1 MRTFGN
7 IIWHIPYFGF
17 MSAFGVFIMGILMIL
32 TIIGAPVGFGLLQ
45 LSKFLLTPFSCAM
58 VDKKDANIE
67 DNSIWQSFS
76 VVARI
81 LYFPF
86 GLMLSIMLVLQI
98 AFLFISLIGI
108 PVGIVLSKALG
119 TYFNPVNKVCIS
131 KELYDEIVRKKVN
144 GIMNTQ
150 NETNQI

>member
-7 IIWHIPYFGF
+7 IIWHIPYLGF

-67 DNSIWQSFS
+67 DNSIWKSLNTI
-76 VVARI
+76 ARI

-86 GLMLSIMLVLQI
+86 GLFISIMLIVQIVLM
-98 AFLFISLIGI
+98 FVSLIGI
-108 PVGIVLSKALG
+108 PVAIVMSKSLS

-131 KELYDEIVRKKVN
+131 KELYDEIMGKKVT
-144 GIMNTQ
+144 GDIA
-150 NETNQI
+150 